1 MKTLPLFVLLVGA
14 CSLAGAESGT
24 SRAPVSNFKLPTFTK
39 DGHRSMLLQGT
50 EAVVGARRV
59 ELTGLNLSL
68 FAGDASN
75 QVETIILSP
84 TAVADLE
91 QDVISG
97 PGVVRF
103 IRDDLEITGT
113 EWRYD
118 HRGKKVSITRNS
130 RVVFQAQMPDILK

>member
-1 MKTLPLFVLLVGA
+1 MKFLRLTLPLICALGLT
-14 CSLAGAESGT
+14 GAESGT
-24 SRAPVSNFKLPTFTK
+24 SRTPVSSFRLPTFTK
-39 DGHRSMLLQGT
+39 EGHRSMLLQGT
-50 EAVVGARRV
+50 EAIVGAHQV
-59 ELTGLNLSL
+59 DLTGLNLSL
-68 FAGDASN
+68 FTGDARN
-75 QVETIILSP
+75 HVETIILSP

-91 QDVISG
+91 TDIISG

-118 HRGKKVSITRNS
+118 HRGKKVSIARHT

>member
-1 MKTLPLFVLLVGA
+1 MKLFRLLLPLFCALGLTA
-14 CSLAGAESGT
+14 AESGS
-24 SRAPVSNFKLPTFTK
+24 SRTPVSNFRLPTFTK

-50 EAVVGARRV
+50 EAIVGARQV

-68 FAGDASN
+68 FAGDARN
-75 QVETIILSP
+75 QVEIIILSP

-91 QDVISG
+91 SDIISG
-97 PGVVRF
+97 PGTVRF

-118 HRGKKVSITRNS
+118 HRGKKVSIARNS